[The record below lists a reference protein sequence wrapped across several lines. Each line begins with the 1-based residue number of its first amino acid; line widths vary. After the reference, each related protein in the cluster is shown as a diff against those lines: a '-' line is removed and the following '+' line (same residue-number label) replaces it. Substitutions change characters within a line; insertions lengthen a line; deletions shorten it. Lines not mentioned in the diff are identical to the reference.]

1 MFAHFG
7 IKDILDILI
16 VATLLYSLYRLM
28 KESGSINIFTGVLIF
43 IGVWVV
49 VTRILDM
56 KLMGAIMDKLTSVR
70 LTPDAAT
77 QQAFAALNEPCP
89 SQAVTLADLGRRPQL
104 PLRRLSV
111 FLPELEETPEN
122 VLQETETILRY
133 SGYLELQDE
142 LVRRAARQEAIR
154 LPADMDYTGIAGLS
168 REIQEKLNA
177 IRPLTLGQAGR
188 ISGVTP
194 AALACV
200 EIELKKR
207 GLLQKTEEN
216 IKSK

>member
-1 MFAHFG
+1 M
-7 IKDILDILI
+7 
-16 VATLLYSLYRLM
+16 
-28 KESGSINIFTGVLIF
+28 
-43 IGVWVV
+43 
-49 VTRILDM
+49 
-56 KLMGAIMDKLTSVR
+56 
-70 LTPDAAT
+70 
-77 QQAFAALNEPCP
+77 
-89 SQAVTLADLGRRPQL
+89 
-104 PLRRLSV
+104 
-111 FLPELEETPEN
+111 
-122 VLQETETILRY
+122 QEAETILRY

-142 LVRRAARQEAIR
+142 LVRRAARQESVR

-207 GLLQKTEEN
+207 GLYQE
-216 IKSK
+216 KS